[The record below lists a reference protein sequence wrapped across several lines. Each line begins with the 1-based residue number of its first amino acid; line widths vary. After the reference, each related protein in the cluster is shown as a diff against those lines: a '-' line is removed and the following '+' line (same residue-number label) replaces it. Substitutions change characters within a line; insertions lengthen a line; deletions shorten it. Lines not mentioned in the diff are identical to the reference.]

1 MTFGRILG
9 ALIPESPAR
18 TAGEQLRLEQSWRKF
33 VQQLPTTPETT
44 TDQPPKQ

>member
-1 MTFGRILG
+1 VTLGRILG

-33 VQQLPTTPETT
+33 VQQLPTTPENTP
-44 TDQPPKQ
+44 DNQPPK